1 MKDQTGLN
9 SIKNPYERRVRRISQ
24 VVIILRVAHAEVM
37 DGLTAELKYCQGL
50 LGHTIRIR
58 LSMLLVERLESE

>member
-9 SIKNPYERRVRRISQ
+9 SIKNPYDRRVSQ

>member
-1 MKDQTGLN
+1 M
-9 SIKNPYERRVRRISQ
+9 SQ
-24 VVIILRVAHAEVM
+24 VVIILRGAHAEVM